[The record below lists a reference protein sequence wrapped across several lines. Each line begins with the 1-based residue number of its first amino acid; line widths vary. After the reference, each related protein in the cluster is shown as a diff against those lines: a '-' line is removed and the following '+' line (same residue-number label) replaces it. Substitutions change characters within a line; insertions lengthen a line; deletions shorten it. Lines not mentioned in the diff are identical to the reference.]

1 MDKWTPIN
9 MVESGKAIRYFR
21 EKNGWTQGFIADSLG
36 VSTNAV
42 SRWENG
48 KSLPTLDNVMRLA
61 DMMNVYV
68 EDLIIMG
75 FDEEDVECTKPPA
88 QLPVTEAPTDLTDYE
103 LLRLKYLELL
113 RGTLHVLNQAVD
125 AIENKVKEGAR

>member
-42 SRWENG
+42 SRWETG

-61 DMMNVYV
+61 DMMYVYV

-75 FDEEDVECTKPPA
+75 FDEEDVECTEPPE
-88 QLPVTEAPTDLTDYE
+88 QLPITESPTDLTDYE
-103 LLRLKYLELL
+103 WLRLKYLEML
-113 RGTLHVLNQAVD
+113 RGTLKVLNQAVD
-125 AIENKVKEGAR
+125 AIDNKVKEDA